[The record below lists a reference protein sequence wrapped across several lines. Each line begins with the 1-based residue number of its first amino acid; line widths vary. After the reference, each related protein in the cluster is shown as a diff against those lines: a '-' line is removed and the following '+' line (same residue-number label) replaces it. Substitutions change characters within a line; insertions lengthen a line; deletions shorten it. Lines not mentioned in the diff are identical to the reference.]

1 VAGGKYTTYR
11 VMAAD
16 AVDEVAR
23 GLDERVPASCT
34 QRIPLLGAEGYDAA
48 WNARHRTATRYGIHV
63 AWVEHLLHRYGS
75 LATEVLDLC
84 DADPVL
90 AEALSGADDY
100 LAAEVVYAASH
111 EGARHLDDV
120 LTRRTR
126 ISIETWDR
134 GVSAARPAAALMA
147 KVLGWSDDQQTKE
160 IEHYLARV
168 EAERASQQQPDDETA
183 DSARMGAPE
192 IVPLA

>member
-1 VAGGKYTTYR
+1 
-11 VMAAD
+11 
-16 AVDEVAR
+16 VAR
-23 GLDERVPASCT
+23 
-34 QRIPLLGAEGYDAA
+34 
-48 WNARHRTATRYGIHV
+48 
-63 AWVEHLLHRYGS
+63 VEHLLQRYGT

-84 DADPVL
+84 VADPVL
-90 AEALSGADDY
+90 AEGLSGADDY
-100 LAAEVVYAASH
+100 LAAEVVYAVSH

-134 GVSAARPAAALMA
+134 GVSAAIPVASLMA
-147 KVLGWSDDQQTKE
+147 PVLGWSDEQQRKE

>member
-1 VAGGKYTTYR
+1 
-11 VMAAD
+11 AD

-23 GLDERVPASCT
+23 GLDGRVPPSCT
-34 QRIPLLGAEGYDAA
+34 QRIPLLGAEGFDAA

-63 AWVEHLLHRYGS
+63 AWVEHLLQRYGS

-84 DADPVL
+84 AADPVM
-90 AEALSGADDY
+90 AEALSGAQDY
-100 LAAEVVYAASH
+100 LAAEVVYAVSH

-134 GVSAARPAAALMA
+134 GLSAAVQVASLMA
-147 KVLGWSDDQQTKE
+147 PVLGWSGKQQRRE
-160 IEHYLARV
+160 IEHYRARV

>member
-1 VAGGKYTTYR
+1 
-11 VMAAD
+11 MAAD

-23 GLDERVPASCT
+23 ALDERVPPCCT

-63 AWVEHLLHRYGS
+63 AWVEHLLQRYGS

-84 DADPVL
+84 AADPAL
-90 AEALSGADDY
+90 AQALSGAEDY
-100 LAAEVVYAASH
+100 LGAEVVYAVSH

-134 GVSAARPAAALMA
+134 GVSAAGQAAELMA
-147 KVLGWSDDQQTKE
+147 GVLGWSDAQRARE
-160 IEHYLARV
+160 VEHYLARV
-168 EAERASQQQPDDETA
+168 EAERISQQQPDDETA
-183 DSARMGAPE
+183 DSARTRASE
-192 IVPLA
+192 IVPLT

>member
-1 VAGGKYTTYR
+1 
-11 VMAAD
+11 M
-16 AVDEVAR
+16 
-23 GLDERVPASCT
+23 
-34 QRIPLLGAEGYDAA
+34 
-48 WNARHRTATRYGIHV
+48 
-63 AWVEHLLHRYGS
+63 
-75 LATEVLDLC
+75 
-84 DADPVL
+84 PV
-90 AEALSGADDY
+90 
-100 LAAEVVYAASH
+100 SH

-134 GVSAARPAAALMA
+134 GVSAAIPVASLMA
-147 KVLGWSDDQQTKE
+147 PILGWSEEQQRKE
-160 IEHYLARV
+160 VEHYLARV